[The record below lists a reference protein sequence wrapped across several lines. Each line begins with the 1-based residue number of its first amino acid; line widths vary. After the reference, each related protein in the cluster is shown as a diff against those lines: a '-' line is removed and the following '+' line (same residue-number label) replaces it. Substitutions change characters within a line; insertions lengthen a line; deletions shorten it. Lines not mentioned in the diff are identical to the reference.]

1 MDLSKVVEYDEAFPV
16 EIKHRSTG
24 EPVGLTIH
32 VVSFDSVDAQKAER
46 KVQAVK
52 MREQFKAAEKGA
64 DPTAIDF
71 TEVQYDA
78 LVAKA
83 IAAVKAWEWAD
94 GLTWNGNA
102 PPKCDDAG
110 KRDVLLHPNA
120 GWILDQVINAGSR
133 IENFLGK

>member
-1 MDLSKVVEYDEAFPV
+1 MDLSKVVVYDEAFPV
-16 EIKHRSTG
+16 EIKSLETG
-24 EPVGLTIH
+24 KPVGLTIH
-32 VVSFDSVDAQKAER
+32 VVSFESVDARKAER
-46 KVQAVK
+46 KAQAAR
-52 MREQFKAAEKGA
+52 MREQFSAQKIGAELP
-64 DPTAIDF
+64 DVDF
-71 TEVQYDA
+71 VEVQHDA

-83 IAAVKAWEWAD
+83 VASVKSWEWAD
-94 GLTWNGNA
+94 GLTWNGNT